1 MYSQLNIVDLFCGCG
16 GFGLGAELA
25 GFHTIAAV
33 DIDSTLQSA
42 YKYNFPNT
50 YVINGDLSKMSHNS
64 WSFLNNQNIDV
75 VIGGPP
81 CQGFSRMG
89 IGDLNDPRRTLIND
103 FFRHI
108 NILLPKFFVME
119 NVEGLL
125 DKKHFEVLNQAIES
139 LNKRYRV
146 LPPFIVN
153 ASDFGVPTKRK
164 RVFVIGYDKNTVEPI
179 EINLF
184 SVQNKQVT
192 VQVTVKD
199 AISDLPSPLKENSH
213 KTEFGWKAY
222 KTSQNLSDYAQQMR
236 KMPAKHLGNIEARQ
250 KLEQNLTSGHFNT
263 HHMKVVQDRY
273 VALQQ
278 GGIDQISKSKRL
290 EWSGLCPTL
299 RAGTGSDRGSYQ
311 AVRPI
316 HPDEPRVITVREAA
330 RLQGFPDWFCFHPT
344 KWHSFRMIG
353 NSVSPLVSF
362 HIMRL
367 IKAKLTQDYIKSIE
381 EIF

>member
-1 MYSQLNIVDLFCGCG
+1 MYGLNIVDLFCGCG

-25 GFHTIAAV
+25 GFHTIAAI

-50 YVINGDLSKMSHNS
+50 RVINDDLSKMNRNS
-64 WSFLNNQNIDV
+64 WELILNNQNIDV

-139 LNKRYRV
+139 LDKRYKV
-146 LPPFIVN
+146 LSPFIVN

-164 RVFVIGYDKNTVEPI
+164 RVFVIGYDENIVEPI
-179 EINLF
+179 EIKLF
-184 SVQNKQVT
+184 SVQNT
-192 VQVTVKD
+192 RVTVKD
-199 AISDLPSPLKENSH
+199 ALSDLPSPLKENSH
-213 KTEFGWKAY
+213 KTEFGWKTY
-222 KTSQNLSDYAQQMR
+222 KTSQNLSIYAQQMR

-250 KLEQNLTSGHFNT
+250 KLAQNLTSGHFNT

-273 VALQQ
+273 AALQQ
-278 GGIDQISKSKRL
+278 GGVDQISKSKRL
-290 EWSGLCPTL
+290 EWNGLCPTL
-299 RAGTGSDRGSYQ
+299 RAGTGSDKGSYQ

-362 HIMRL
+362 HIMKL
-367 IKAKLTQDYIKSIE
+367 IKAKLTQDYIKSVE